1 MSYLISPDKFKGTLP
16 AQEVGRIV
24 GEVAR
29 DQDADALVDILPIA
43 DGGERTAALLAVQL
57 GAQPKTID
65 TVDALGRPIS
75 AQYFVS
81 ETEAFLDMSAAS
93 GLWQIAKNQRQPIRS
108 DTYGTPLPW
117 YINSAMPT
125 RGRWSRFQCI
135 SATSQA
141 PTDQALARSPKLS
154 G

>member
-1 MSYLISPDKFKGTLP
+1 MRYLISPDKFKGTLP

-57 GAQPKTID
+57 GAQPKIID

-108 DTYGTPLPW
+108 NTYGTPLPW

-125 RGRWSRFQCI
+125 RGRWSR
-135 SATSQA
+135 
-141 PTDQALARSPKLS
+141 
-154 G
+154 